1 VGLFRLSPKLD
12 PLPLAW
18 VQLAIAEGA
27 QAIDR
32 GGLRPMA
39 IDLFGLN
46 RDEGG
51 QCLQYKRL
59 AFP

>member
-1 VGLFRLSPKLD
+1 MGLFRLSPKLD

-32 GGLRPMA
+32 GATANGDR
-39 IDLFGLN
+39 FVWVEQG
-46 RDEGG
+46 
-51 QCLQYKRL
+51 
-59 AFP
+59 